1 MSETEQVVAAL
12 SRIQSDLSMHQLNL
26 FRTVATHL
34 SYTKA
39 AEISYLSQPAVS
51 QQIKSLEQ
59 LLGLRLFERKGR
71 GIILTHSG
79 EILLV
84 HAEHLLS
91 LMAQT
96 VPVVQEIHA
105 LKRGGVVIGASTS
118 AGTYVV
124 PALLGAFHAHY
135 PHLHVTLTVVNRRTI
150 EEHLLARQLDLAVI
164 NFVEQKERFTLEFLQ
179 PYELV
184 IVAPYSHE
192 LVGRKQLTLHDL
204 QQETFLLREHGADI
218 RLETEQLFA
227 RADVHLRTNLEFGS
241 IEAIKEGVVAG
252 LGIAI
257 LSYESV
263 AFEIANRE
271 LAILD
276 VEGFPLHRQ
285 WYVVHLKGRHLSLAT
300 TALRQFLLQN
310 KTSTP

>member
-1 MSETEQVVAAL
+1 MSETEQVVATL

-39 AEISYLSQPAVS
+39 AEILYLSQPAVS

-96 VPVVQEIHA
+96 VPVVEEIHA

-124 PALLGAFHAHY
+124 PALLGEFHAHY

-184 IVAPYSHE
+184 E
-192 LVGRKQLTLHDL
+192 GKQLTLHDL

-285 WYVVHLKGRHLSLAT
+285 WYVVHLKGRRLSLAA